1 MDAEYLCDRFGP
13 AEVRSHRPNVYSPE
27 YPYRCDEGSSFFL
40 NRQNRQPLG
49 SGKRSSATDW
59 RLRLHTSR
67 IHWAGRLILRP
78 KFIASVTWYCLHFQK
93 SIQGTALACATTISC
108 TNCILCADPRPLM
121 ARTSEVQRSRKLS
134 TSQPLKLLTGW
145 VQIAWHAMSSI
156 PLALPLRCADASKF
170 FASYIAATARSHF
183 FCITPARSC
192 PSVVAASILNE
203 LWLNSQHLSF
213 ELEPQSRLLQY
224 TTWFIRR
231 RAPPRSNA
239 FRPLH
244 LA

>member
-1 MDAEYLCDRFGP
+1 M
-13 AEVRSHRPNVYSPE
+13 
-27 YPYRCDEGSSFFL
+27 
-40 NRQNRQPLG
+40 QPL
-49 SGKRSSATDW
+49 
-59 RLRLHTSR
+59 SR
-67 IHWAGRLILRP
+67 AL
-78 KFIASVTWYCLHFQK
+78 IASCALIRVHSW
-93 SIQGTALACATTISC
+93 QG
-108 TNCILCADPRPLM
+108 PR
-121 ARTSEVQRSRKLS
+121 EVQRSRKLS

-231 RAPPRSNA
+231 RAPPRRAQTHSVPCTSHEPKA
-239 FRPLH
+239 GYAVLSD
-244 LA
+244 